1 MVYSRSINNYFF
13 EVKIMR
19 KFNRPDKIGI
29 QSSLLVFV
37 LVVGLVL
44 TTTYF
49 LSAQQDQG
57 QGRSRQGQGPGGERP
72 QFDPAQM
79 VERMVDRSVEPL
91 NLSADETAVLKPKIK
106 AIFQTRMEQGQ
117 QMREVTQSLQT
128 AIGTKDEAQIKA
140 KLAAVKAKRQENKAK
155 IEAMEKDLVELLT
168 LNQEAQLTVSGVVN
182 SDGGGGGFG
191 GGGFGGR
198 GGRPGGNGPQRGN
211 Q

>member
-1 MVYSRSINNYFF
+1 
-13 EVKIMR
+13 MR
-19 KFNRPDKIGI
+19 KFNRPDQIGV
-29 QSSLLVFV
+29 QSNWLVFV

-44 TTTYF
+44 TTAYL
-49 LSAQQDQG
+49 LSAQQDQR
-57 QGRSRQGQGPGGERP
+57 QGRPRQGPGQGPNGERP
-72 QFDPAQM
+72 QFDPAEM
-79 VERMVDRSVEPL
+79 VQRMVDRSVEPL

-106 AIFQTRMEQGQ
+106 AILQTRMEQGQ
-117 QMREVTQSLQT
+117 QMREVVQSLQT
-128 AIGTKDEAQIKA
+128 AIDTKDEAQIKA

-191 GGGFGGR
+191 GFGGGGFGGR
-198 GGRPGGNGPQRGN
+198 GGGPGGNRQQRGN